1 MRRWVC
7 FLLVAFVACSP
18 HKTTAHD
25 IEGQVWS
32 PYCPGRL
39 LIDCPTRQADE
50 LRAEISRRLDRGQ
63 SADEVMRWI
72 RLNFGNE
79 AIARPDSAVVWS
91 FPIVLLVVGGAA
103 LAVLLRRWTGT
114 LRRDQQRGETN
125 AHSQR

>member
-7 FLLVAFVACSP
+7 LVLVAFVACSP
-18 HKTTAHD
+18 QRTTAHD
-25 IEGQVWS
+25 IERQVWS

-50 LRAEISRRLDRGQ
+50 LRAEISRRLERGE
-63 SADEVMRWI
+63 SANEVMRWI
-72 RLNFGNE
+72 RLNYGNE
-79 AIARPDSAVVWS
+79 AIARPESAFVWS
-91 FPIVLLVVGGAA
+91 FPIALLVLGTGV

-114 LRRDQQRGETN
+114 LRRDRKRGEAD